1 MPARLF
7 AVALLAVLPLLVNAK
22 PPTKADTLSLPL
34 RSRVETFKGSAV
46 WDEVSLRKEF
56 GSRPLQHVAFA
67 SHIIACPQTVEDG
80 EFLGRLGR
88 IIKERPSS

>member
-1 MPARLF
+1 MGKTQRCRLAMPL
-7 AVALLAVLPLLVNAK
+7 
-22 PPTKADTLSLPL
+22 
-34 RSRVETFKGSAV
+34 
-46 WDEVSLRKEF
+46 SLRKEF

-88 IIKERPSS
+88 IIKE